1 VAGAGAPAPSD
12 PPDDPFSDEPELDDP
27 VSDGLELDDPV
38 SDGPALDDPDAPRP
52 DPPLR
57 PSFVAQPEPLNT
69 IVGVETSFRIEPPHT
84 AHVEG
89 PWLWTPWRTST
100 VWSHIEQ
107 PYS

>member
-27 VSDGLELDDPV
+27 VSDGLE
-38 SDGPALDDPDAPRP
+38 LDDPDAPRP